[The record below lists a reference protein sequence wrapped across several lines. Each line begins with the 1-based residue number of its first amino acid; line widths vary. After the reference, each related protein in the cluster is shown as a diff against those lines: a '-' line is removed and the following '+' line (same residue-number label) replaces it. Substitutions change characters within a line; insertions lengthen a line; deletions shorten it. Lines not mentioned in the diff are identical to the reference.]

1 MKILAIGDVVGKNG
15 CAFLRS
21 KLKKFKEANNIDFV
35 IANGENSAEGN
46 GMLPNSVGYLF
57 DSGVDVVT
65 SGNHAFRRREIFSF
79 LSSNSYEKN
88 GKYILR
94 PYNYPSKNTP
104 GKGICKAVVN
114 GCKIAV
120 INILGVSYLECL
132 ELPLDALD
140 RALSECED
148 CNIKIVDFHAEA
160 TAEKRAFGFYADGKV
175 SAVFGTHTHVQTSD
189 EEILPYG
196 TGYITDLGM
205 TGVIHSVL
213 GVKKELS
220 IKRMKERMPV
230 RFENAVG
237 DSKMECALFD
247 IDENSGKTTSLTRF
261 RIL

>member
-1 MKILAIGDVVGKNG
+1 MKILAIGDVVGKSG

-21 KLKKFKEANNIDFV
+21 KLKNLKQTNNIDFV

-46 GMLPNSVGYLF
+46 GMLPGSAGYLF
-57 DSGVDVVT
+57 DSGVDVIT
-65 SGNHAFRRREIFSF
+65 SGNHAFRRKEIFSF
-79 LSSNSYEKN
+79 LDGNSYEKS

-104 GKGICKAVVN
+104 GEGICKVTLN

-120 INILGVSYLECL
+120 INILGVAYLECL

-140 RALSECED
+140 SALSECYD
-148 CNIKIVDFHAEA
+148 CKIKIVDFHAEA
-160 TAEKRAFGFYADGKV
+160 TAEKRAFGFYADGKASV
-175 SAVFGTHTHVQTSD
+175 VFGTHTHVQTSD
-189 EEILPYG
+189 ECILPCG

-220 IKRMKERMPV
+220 IKRMKDRMPV

-247 IDENSGKTTSLTRF
+247 VDEISGKTNSVTRF